1 MRSVCPEYNFMT
13 PTCLG
18 QFQSIKEAEAPPPAG
33 ITVQRLRLY
42 CFATQDF
49 GYVQISLG
57 NTAIAVGACKQ
68 QTPRVEGA
76 L

>member
-1 MRSVCPEYNFMT
+1 MCPEYNIKT
-13 PTCLG
+13 LTCLV
-18 QFQSIKEAEAPPPAG
+18 QFQSIKEAEAPPPAA
-33 ITVQRLRLY
+33 ITVQRFRLY

-57 NTAIAVGACKQ
+57 NTAIAVSACKQ
-68 QTPRVEGA
+68 QPPRVESA